1 VLLND
6 GQQAITRK
14 VKQVTRQRSSTGT
27 FNLGKYG
34 GARGVAPRRSGRA
47 EEAEGHRTTRPARCG
62 RLGGRERSNEGNTGD
77 HDDPCVNFL
86 CSAAALRAA
95 LLTVLVCLFAQIN
108 TINNVVEERKTLK
121 RNNSFTGKLANLN
134 IGKPKSPRMKNKEGK
149 KGLVRSVSFSS
160 FEKEEVT
167 FQQTAEED
175 DSDLHSSSSDDASV
189 ETSTHHDSTL
199 IRSKISSE
207 QQSPTS
213 VCYQDIA
220 EERRTS

>member
-1 VLLND
+1 M
-6 GQQAITRK
+6 
-14 VKQVTRQRSSTGT
+14 
-27 FNLGKYG
+27 
-34 GARGVAPRRSGRA
+34 
-47 EEAEGHRTTRPARCG
+47 
-62 RLGGRERSNEGNTGD
+62 
-77 HDDPCVNFL
+77 
-86 CSAAALRAA
+86 
-95 LLTVLVCLFAQIN
+95 FAQIN
-108 TINNVVEERKTLK
+108 TINNVVEERKTLR
-121 RNNSFTGKLANLN
+121 RNSSFSGKLANLN
-134 IGKPKSPRMKNKEGK
+134 IGKPKSPRMKNKKEGK

-189 ETSTHHDSTL
+189 ETSTQHDSTL

-220 EERRTS
+220 EEQRRTS